1 MLRQTICANAFPWSE
16 LQASEA
22 KWARMTEG
30 REAYHHEF
38 PLGMPDG
45 TERWLSAYADVR
57 ADRIF
62 GVNFDVTQRKLAEAA
77 LQESE
82 ARLRIATEG
91 AALGIYEWDP
101 IIDRTTWENDRIY
114 EIFGRTRTEG
124 PLTKLQFV
132 ADYLHPADAREFEGA
147 LDDAMRTGKLHVAC
161 RIKRKDGARR
171 WLQIDGTVQE
181 ASSGKA
187 RRLVGIVA
195 DITERKQLEAG
206 AQRQSAQTISC
217 SRGGAT
223 QHRPGIARLHRAASG
238 RR

>member
-1 MLRQTICANAFPWSE
+1 
-16 LQASEA
+16 
-22 KWARMTEG
+22 
-30 REAYHHEF
+30 
-38 PLGMPDG
+38 
-45 TERWLSAYADVR
+45 VR
-57 ADRIF
+57 SDRIF

-101 IIDRTTWENDRIY
+101 VIDRTTWGNDRIY

-132 ADYLHPADAREFEGA
+132 ADYLYPADTSEFEGA

-171 WLQIDGTVQE
+171 WLQIDGTVEE

-195 DITERKQLEAG
+195 DITERKRLEAR
-206 AQRQSAQTISC
+206 AQRQSARLLAVQEEE
-217 SRGGAT
+217 R
-223 QHRPGIARLHRAASG
+223 RNIARELHDSTVQHLVAASLLLTPLKPQSPLQDSSVWVDLESTLNAAMKELRTFNYLMHPPVLRAQG
-238 RR
+238 Q